1 MNKASAVIKLNK
13 PEIENVIRAL
23 VLSIR
28 VSKNFDLREDISSF
42 IKVKDDFIKIK
53 NQLEEKE
60 TEYKEVRDEEKTN
73 RTGENLSC
81 KNCE

>member
-23 VLSIR
+23 ILSIR

>member
-1 MNKASAVIKLNK
+1 MNEASAVIKLNK

-42 IKVKDDFIKIK
+42 IKVKDDFIRIK

-60 TEYKEVRDEEKTN
+60 TEYKEVRDEKKTN

>member
-1 MNKASAVIKLNK
+1 MGGNALIRLNK
-13 PEIENVIRAL
+13 SEIENVIRAL

-42 IKVKDDFIKIK
+42 IKVKDDFINIK
-53 NQLEEKE
+53 NELEEKE
-60 TEYKEVRDEEKTN
+60 TEYKEEVKDEEKTL

-81 KNCE
+81 KNC

>member
-1 MNKASAVIKLNK
+1 MNEASAVIKLNK

-73 RTGENLSC
+73 RTGENISC
-81 KNCE
+81 INCE

>member
-1 MNKASAVIKLNK
+1 MEGNALIRLNK
-13 PEIENVIRAL
+13 SEIENVIRAL

-42 IKVKDDFIKIK
+42 IKVKDDFINIK
-53 NQLEEKE
+53 NELEEKE
-60 TEYKEVRDEEKTN
+60 TEYKEEVVDEEKTL
-73 RTGENLSC
+73 RTGENISC

>member
-1 MNKASAVIKLNK
+1 MNEASAVIKLNK

>member
-1 MNKASAVIKLNK
+1 MNEPSAVIKLNK

-60 TEYKEVRDEEKTN
+60 TEYKEVRNEEKTY
-73 RTGENLSC
+73 RSGENLPC

>member
-1 MNKASAVIKLNK
+1 MNESSAVIKLNK

-60 TEYKEVRDEEKTN
+60 TEYKEVRDEEKTY
-73 RTGENLSC
+73 RTGENLPC
-81 KNCE
+81 ENCE

>member
-1 MNKASAVIKLNK
+1 MNEANAVIKLNK

-73 RTGENLSC
+73 RTGESLPC
-81 KNCE
+81 ENCE